1 MTYQSADCSHCV
13 AAFLIYL
20 PVGWFWNARGM
31 EVPFYLLLVC
41 LAIVVRGG
49 GQLSVDRLLGREI

>member
-31 EVPFYLLLVC
+31 ELPLAPMLIC
-41 LAIVVRGG
+41 LAIRTRGL
-49 GQLSVDRLLGREI
+49 LSLDRLLLREM